1 MVKKAKDD
9 ENLNEIE
16 TKKFLDNS
24 FRGGQV
30 KTIGTDIEKIL
41 PPMGR
46 FNGDNRNERKQA
58 IIEKVLKFFDKYFG
72 LGI

>member
-1 MVKKAKDD
+1 M
-9 ENLNEIE
+9 E